1 MYRVYQVKNGDT
13 ISKIAESLNIS
24 SQELINLNSLN
35 NEVTPGQLIVVPNQN
50 TIFESY
56 TVVKGDNL
64 YDIARRYNISVEDL
78 ISLNGIDSDDYIYP
92 GESILV
98 PKNDI
103 DVYITKESET
113 ITDLSNKLG
122 VGLMDIV
129 SQNEKIYLLPEQLI
143 IYRKWVINLINNF
156 FCRLMLKALF

>member
-103 DVYITKESET
+103 DVYIIATKADKISKNQIFT
-113 ITDLSNKLG
+113 NKRNIQNILG
-122 VGLMDIV
+122 VSENNIIV
-129 SQNEKIYLLPEQLI
+129 FSS
-143 IYRKWVINLINNF
+143 INKTGVNIVEGVLNSN
-156 FCRLMLKALF
+156 L